1 MNMAKVPAYARFTQ
15 MMTALKKELADSDF
29 EGCDEILSYMAVRES
44 EGKTVKITELVQSL
58 QFGTG
63 PTVHR
68 KVTTLADRGFISILK
83 SNTDAR
89 AKDLSLTTVAM
100 NHLKERSRMLK
111 QSLEG

>member
-1 MNMAKVPAYARFTQ
+1 MSKAPAYARFIHS
-15 MMTALKKELADSDF
+15 MTALKKELADSDF

-68 KVTTLADRGFISILK
+68 KVTTLAERGLISISK
-83 SNTDAR
+83 SKSDAR
-89 AKDLSLTTVAM
+89 AKNLSLTAAAM
-100 NHLKERSRMLK
+100 NHLKERTRLLK

>member
-1 MNMAKVPAYARFTQ
+1 MSKAPAYARFIHS
-15 MMTALKKELADSDF
+15 MTALKKELADPDF

-44 EGKTVKITELVQSL
+44 EGKTVKITDLVQSL

-68 KVTTLADRGFISILK
+68 KVTTLAERGLIGIRHSV
-83 SNTDAR
+83 TDAR
-89 AKDLSLTTVAM
+89 AKNLSLTAAAM
-100 NHLKERSRMLK
+100 NHLKERTRMLK